1 MSPLAKPYA
10 TALFE
15 VTEKAGKTGETLKV
29 LLALVES
36 LEKNQDIFDF
46 FKSPLVSNEDKKV
59 LLKKA
64 LGLLTMDELK
74 NFFEILVE
82 NNRFT
87 EFFDIVKVFETINSE
102 NSGFTKGFVDSAV
115 ELTNSEKSEVKKF
128 IEDQLSCPVEFQFN
142 VKPEVIGGI
151 EARVGGYFFED
162 SVKCHIKKLNDFIV
176 RRV

>member
-15 VTEKAGKTGETLKV
+15 VTEKTGKTSETLKI
-29 LLALVES
+29 LLTLVEL

-46 FKSPLVSNEDKKV
+46 FKSPLVSSEDKKI
-59 LLKKA
+59 LLKKS
-64 LGLLTMDELK
+64 LGSWIMDELK
-74 NFFEILVE
+74 NFFYVLVK
-82 NNRFT
+82 NNRFA
-87 EFFDIVKVFETINSE
+87 EFFDIVKFFEIINSE
-102 NSGFTKGFVDSAV
+102 NSGFTKGFVDSAI
-115 ELTNSEKSEVKKF
+115 ELTSSEKSEVKKF
-128 IEDQLSCPVEFQFN
+128 IENQLSCPVEFQFN
-142 VKPEVIGGI
+142 VKPEIIGGI